1 MWGVVGGCG
10 ECGELFEHRFERSAC
25 VLGRAGFKSFAPRA
39 IAKDAEEPFEYL
51 DLGHPVAGNDK
62 NGEAH
67 LERSGV
73 GISHC
78 TEREGLRE
86 PCHHESVLKGVG
98 LVSVGYRDGRFER
111 QAGGVELLAR
121 EYGLDP

>member
-1 MWGVVGGCG
+1 M
-10 ECGELFEHRFERSAC
+10 
-25 VLGRAGFKSFAPRA
+25 LGRAGFEPFSPRA
-39 IAKDAEEPFEYL
+39 VAKDAEEPFECL
-51 DLGHPVAGNDK
+51 DLRYPVAGNDK
-62 NGEAH
+62 DGEAH

-78 TEREGLRE
+78 AEREGLSE
-86 PCHHESVLKGVG
+86 PYHHESVLKGVG

-111 QAGGVELLAR
+111 ETGGVELLAR